1 MDYKYK
7 VVLEDEIETVEK
19 PEWTFDDPIEA
30 WHRLCQLVSDY
41 FLANDIV
48 ILECRVSTANAS
60 AVVLHKKNADSVDTF
75 VTKWSV
81 ERIESENG

>member
-19 PEWTFDDPIEA
+19 PEWVFDDAIEA
-30 WHRLCQLVSDY
+30 WHQLCSLVSDY
-41 FLANDIV
+41 FLAADIV

-60 AVVLHKKNADSVDTF
+60 AVVLHKKNSDSTETF

-81 ERIESENG
+81 ERFKIENS